1 MKIAAVLTSF
11 FALLSLA
18 GVGSL
23 IADPPAENPQPC
35 VIYPCRVLSIRD
47 GDTLKIECRV
57 VLDVRLL
64 DAWAAEIT
72 GDEKPRGLKAKANLQ
87 KLAEGK
93 SGIVTIPLTSDN
105 IGKATSMSRILG
117 RISIDGKDL
126 SAEQVKAGFATKT
139 KDP

>member
-23 IADPPAENPQPC
+23 IADPPIENPQPC
-35 VIYPCRVLSIRD
+35 VVYPCRVLSIRD

-72 GDEKPRGLKAKANLQ
+72 GDEKPAGLKAKANLQ
-87 KLAEGK
+87 RLAEGK
-93 SGIVTIPLTSDN
+93 SGVVTIPLTSDN

-126 SAEQVKAGFATKT
+126 SIEQVKAGFATKT